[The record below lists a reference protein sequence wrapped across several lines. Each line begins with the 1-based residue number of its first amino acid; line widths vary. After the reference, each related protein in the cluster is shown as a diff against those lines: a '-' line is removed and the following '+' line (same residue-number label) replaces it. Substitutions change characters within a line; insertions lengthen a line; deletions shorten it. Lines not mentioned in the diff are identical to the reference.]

1 MVCISKRARRNKQIA
16 KRKQHKKTTISP
28 SSNYQY
34 DILPE
39 EVDGQDYFVWF
50 W

>member
-1 MVCISKRARRNKQIA
+1 MVCIPKRATRNKQAA
-16 KRKQHKKTTISP
+16 KKKRRAKTTISL

>member
-1 MVCISKRARRNKQIA
+1 MVSIKRRSKKLKQDAQSKQRA
-16 KRKQHKKTTISP
+16 KKTDSL

-39 EVDGQDYFVWF
+39 EVDDQDYFVWF

>member
-1 MVCISKRARRNKQIA
+1 MVSIKRRSKRIKRNVKS
-16 KRKQHKKTTISP
+16 KRKAKTISL

>member
-1 MVCISKRARRNKQIA
+1 MVCIPKRVKRAKQDAKKKRRA
-16 KRKQHKKTTISP
+16 KTTISP

>member
-1 MVCISKRARRNKQIA
+1 MVSIKRRSKKLKQNA
-16 KRKQHKKTTISP
+16 QRKRLAKKTKSL
-28 SSNYQY
+28 SSRYQY

-39 EVDGQDYFVWF
+39 ACDEMDYEVWF

>member
-1 MVCISKRARRNKQIA
+1 MVSIKRRSKKHKCIDKSKR
-16 KRKQHKKTTISP
+16 KTKPVSL
-28 SSNYQY
+28 SSRYQY

-39 EVDGQDYFVWF
+39 ACDEMDYEVWF

>member
-1 MVCISKRARRNKQIA
+1 MVSIKRISKRTKRNNKNKHKA
-16 KRKQHKKTTISP
+16 KKISFL
-28 SSNYQY
+28 SRYQY

-39 EVDGQDYFVWF
+39 ACDEMDYEVWF

>member
-1 MVCISKRARRNKQIA
+1 MVSIKRRSKKPKCNDKSKRKA
-16 KRKQHKKTTISP
+16 KPVSL
-28 SSNYQY
+28 SSRYQY

>member
-1 MVCISKRARRNKQIA
+1 MVCIPKRATRNKRDA
-16 KRKQHKKTTISP
+16 KKKRQAKTTISP